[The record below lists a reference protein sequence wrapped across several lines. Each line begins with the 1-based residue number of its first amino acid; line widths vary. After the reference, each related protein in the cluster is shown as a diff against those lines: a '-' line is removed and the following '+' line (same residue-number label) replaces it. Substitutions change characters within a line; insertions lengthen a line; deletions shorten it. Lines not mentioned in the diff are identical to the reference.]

1 MRVAFGND
9 HAASAELRADLIGF
23 IEGLGHEVSD
33 MGSSGEERVDYPDYA
48 RKVCEAVASGEA
60 DRGILVCG
68 TGVGMRIA
76 ANKIRGIRAANVT
89 LPGVA
94 PLVRE
99 HNDANVLT
107 LSARFVDGDSNKEII
122 RLFLETDF
130 AGGRHAQRVSKMT
143 ELEERW

>member
-1 MRVAFGND
+1 MLVAFGND
-9 HAASAELRADLIGF
+9 HAASDELRAELIGF
-23 IEGLGHEVSD
+23 IGSLGHEVID
-33 MGSSGEERVDYPDYA
+33 MGCSGQERVDYPDFAY
-48 RKVCEAVASGEA
+48 KVCEAVISGDA

-68 TGVGMRIA
+68 TGVGMSIA

-89 LPGVA
+89 LPAIA

-107 LSARFVDGDSNKEII
+107 LSARFVDGDSNKQII
-122 RLFLETDF
+122 KDFLETDF

-143 ELEERW
+143 ELEERR